1 MIFPRKREMRKAML
15 AGLRKAMLAGLRKAV
30 TARRRL
36 GQMLGEPSF
45 QLSRVPAGPGPQM
58 SLRYL
63 TSRMGNVPVSTMLPM
78 MDFGQLEL
86 KVSNFLFIVVGDALV
101 VLK

>member
-1 MIFPRKREMRKAML
+1 MIFPRKREMRKAT
-15 AGLRKAMLAGLRKAV
+15 LAGLRKAV

-36 GQMLGEPSF
+36 GHILGEPSF
-45 QLSRVPAGPGPQM
+45 QLSRVPAGPRPQM
-58 SLRYL
+58 PLSYL
-63 TSRMGNVPVSTMLPM
+63 TSRMGNVPVSKMLPM